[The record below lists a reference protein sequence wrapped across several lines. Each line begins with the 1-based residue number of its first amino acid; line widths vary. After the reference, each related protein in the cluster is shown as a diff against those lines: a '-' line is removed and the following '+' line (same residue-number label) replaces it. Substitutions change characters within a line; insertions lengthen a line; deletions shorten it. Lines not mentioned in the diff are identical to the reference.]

1 MRARAAMKARHP
13 TYPDCMHPRLRPTG
27 VLEGDRP
34 AYPGVDGR
42 PLGGRVIISEGF
54 CDGVAQ
60 GKIATVPGYITAADA
75 SSVTV
80 SCDGEPADVRVRAD
94 AVIVCTGY
102 LPPTPRVTRVMEP
115 QPKSCELL
123 YKVVPRSVDVDR
135 DDASERTVFGGAFRG
150 TTFGGSVRGAA
161 THPDRSIAIERPPC
175 TNSQRVAVVGST
187 PPISRVVPSHVQSP
201 RPSQPPRRARD

>member
-1 MRARAAMKARHP
+1 MSYRSDSHAHTHGVVVQNRDSDGYAAAMDEYSR
-13 TYPDCMHPRLRPTG
+13 TFISNRL
-27 VLEGDRP
+27 
-34 AYPGVDGR
+34 PG
-42 PLGGRVIISEGF
+42 
-54 CDGVAQ
+54 C
-60 GKIATVPGYITAADA
+60 ITAADA

-135 DDASERTVFGGAFRG
+135 DDASERTVVGGAFRG

-175 TNSQRVAVVGST
+175 TNSQRVAVVGS
-187 PPISRVVPSHVQSP
+187 SP
-201 RPSQPPRRARD
+201 LVSS